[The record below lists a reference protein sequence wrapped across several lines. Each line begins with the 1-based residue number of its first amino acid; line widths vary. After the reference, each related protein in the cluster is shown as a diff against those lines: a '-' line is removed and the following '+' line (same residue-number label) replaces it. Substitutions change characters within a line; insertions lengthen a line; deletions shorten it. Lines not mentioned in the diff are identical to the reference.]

1 MKCLATQDTF
11 KEDFFCIRL
20 VDDSGSTHD
29 ALVTQN
35 AITFKSICFT
45 CFFSRRVLMRQELSC
60 AKESDGVAEND
71 QEKINTHTHQ
81 TKKTLT
87 VGVKSICSYNH
98 ASHLLRHRKLCLH
111 N

>member
-71 QEKINTHTHQ
+71 QEKINTHTPNKKNTHSGREINMFIQSCITSAQ
-81 TKKTLT
+81 TSKA
-87 VGVKSICSYNH
+87 VS
-98 ASHLLRHRKLCLH
+98 A
-111 N
+111 